1 MKADRFGDGN
11 IQKYRTFLLKMKN
24 YLLPTAIFGSITC
37 GGLQAIALVSYVL
50 PAVALSP
57 IEVQRIAKQTT
68 VRIAGCNIGSGVI
81 LRKNGNTYTV
91 LTVAHTLKPSGCEI
105 VTPDD
110 AKYRLTQVKTF
121 PNKIDLAVAT
131 FTSNKNYAV
140 AKLIDNS
147 DRVEAA
153 ENIYVS
159 GFPLSTAINSS
170 VFTFVKGD
178 VIANPAT
185 QQQGTGYSLIYSNN
199 TLPGHSGGPVWN
211 DKGEVIAIHGQGDI
225 LGTKLS
231 ETINRDVRV
240 KTGYNLGIT
249 ANTFTKLAT
258 TAGIAGYTPTTIAT
272 RSKPVDEAI
281 ASALVKES
289 KGDYKGM
296 LADMDR
302 AIFLDSQNGRLYYTR
317 GVAKSLLGNR
327 DAIADYNQAIAF
339 APNEA
344 AAYNNRGVTKSDLG
358 DKKGA
363 IADFDLAIALEANDA
378 KPYYNRGNAKAQLNS
393 PKTALIDFDKAIALN
408 PNLAPAYLSRGTTKS
423 MLGDTKGELADFNKA
438 IALDPN
444 YTVAHYNL
452 GLAKSTL
459 GDKQGAIESFN
470 RAIALNP
477 KDAEPYSDRGNA
489 KSDLGDHKGAI
500 EDYNRSIAIEPNNAK
515 AYANRG
521 LVKSKL
527 GDKKGAIL
535 DLKKAANRFKQ
546 QRQTA
551 SYQRVIAEIQRIGS

>member
-1 MKADRFGDGN
+1 MLLFRNSGHFW
-11 IQKYRTFLLKMKN
+11 LKMKN
-24 YLLPTAIFGSITC
+24 YLLPTAIFGS
-37 GGLQAIALVSYVL
+37 IALVSYVL

-91 LTVAHTLKPSGCEI
+91 LTVAHAVKPSGCEI

-110 AKYRLTQVKTF
+110 ATYRVTQVKTF
-121 PNKIDLAVAT
+121 PDKIDLAVAT
-131 FTSNKNYAV
+131 FTSTKNYSV

-159 GFPLSTAINSS
+159 GFPLSSAINSS

-178 VIANPAT
+178 VIANPPT
-185 QQQGTGYSLIYSNN
+185 QQQGKGYSLIYSNN

-211 DKGEVIAIHGQGDI
+211 DRGEVIAIHGQGDI
-225 LGTKLS
+225 VGTKLS

-249 ANTFTKLAT
+249 TNTFTKLAS
-258 TAGIAGYTPTTIAT
+258 TAGIAGYAPTTVAT
-272 RSKPVDEAI
+272 RSKPVDDLI

-302 AIFLDSQNGRLYYTR
+302 
-317 GVAKSLLGNR
+317 
-327 DAIADYNQAIAF
+327 DAIADYSQAIAF

-344 AAYNNRGVTKSDLG
+344 SAYNNRGVTKSDLG

-363 IADFDLAIALEANDA
+363 IADFDRAIALDANDA

-393 PKTALIDFDKAIALN
+393 PKTALVDFDRAISLN

-423 MLGDTKGELADFNKA
+423 MLGDTKGELADFNRA
-438 IALDPN
+438 ISIDPN
-444 YTVAHYNL
+444 YTEAHYNL

-459 GDKQGAIESFN
+459 GDPKGAIDSFN

-477 KDAEPYSDRGNA
+477 KDPETYNDRGNA
-489 KSDLGDHKGAI
+489 KAKTGDNKGAL
-500 EDYNRSIAIEPNNAK
+500 EDYNRSISLAPNHAK

>member
-1 MKADRFGDGN
+1 
-11 IQKYRTFLLKMKN
+11 MKN
-24 YLLPTAIFGSITC
+24 YLLPTAIFGSITV
-37 GGLQAIALVSYVL
+37 GTLQSIALVSYIS
-50 PAVALSP
+50 PAMALSP

-91 LTVAHTLKPSGCEI
+91 LTVAHAVKNTGCEI

-110 AKYRLTQVKTF
+110 AKYRVTQVKNF
-121 PNKIDLAVAT
+121 PNKIDLAVVT

-140 AKLIDNS
+140 AKIIDNS
-147 DRVEAA
+147 DRIEAA

-159 GFPLSTAINSS
+159 GFPLSSAINSA

-178 VIANPAT
+178 VIANPTT
-185 QQQGTGYSLIYSNN
+185 QQQGKGYSLIYSNN

-211 DKGEVIAIHGQGDI
+211 DRGEVIAIHGQGDI
-225 LGTKLS
+225 LGTKLT

-249 ANTFTKLAT
+249 TNTFAKLAS
-258 TAGIAGYTPTTIAT
+258 TAGIAGYTPTTVAT
-272 RSKPVDEAI
+272 RSKPVDDLI
-281 ASALVKES
+281 ASAIVKES

-339 APNEA
+339 APNES

-363 IADFDLAIALEANDA
+363 IVDFDRAIALDANDA

-393 PKTALIDFDKAIALN
+393 PKTALVDFDKAIALD

-423 MLGDTKGELADFNKA
+423 LLGDTKGELADFNKA

-444 YTVAHYNL
+444 YTAAHYNL
-452 GLAKSTL
+452 GLAKSTS
-459 GDKQGAIESFN
+459 GDKKGAIESFN

-489 KSDLGDHKGAI
+489 KSELGDNKGAI
-500 EDYNRSIAIEPNNAK
+500 EDYNRSIVLDPNNAK

-535 DLKKAANRFKQ
+535 DLKKAANRFQ
-546 QRQTA
+546 RQRQTA
-551 SYQRVIAEIQRIGS
+551 SYRRTIAEIQRIGS

>member
-1 MKADRFGDGN
+1 
-11 IQKYRTFLLKMKN
+11 MKN
-24 YLLPTAIFGSITC
+24 YLLPTAIFGSITV
-37 GGLQAIALVSYVL
+37 GTLQAIALVSYVS

-91 LTVAHTLKPSGCEI
+91 LTVAHTVKNSGCEI

-110 AKYRLTQVKTF
+110 AKYRVTQVKNF

-131 FTSNKNYAV
+131 FTSNKNYPV

-147 DRVEAA
+147 DRIEAA

-159 GFPLSTAINSS
+159 GFPLSSAINSA

-185 QQQGTGYSLIYSNN
+185 QQGKGYSLIYSNN

-211 DKGEVIAIHGQGDI
+211 DKGEVIAVHGQGDI
-225 LGTKLS
+225 VGTKLT

-249 ANTFTKLAT
+249 TNTFAKLAS
-258 TAGIAGYTPTTIAT
+258 TADIAGYTPTTVAT
-272 RSKPVDEAI
+272 KSKPVDDLI
-281 ASALVKES
+281 ASAIVKES

-317 GVAKSLLGNR
+317 GVAKSMLGNR
-327 DAIADYNQAIAF
+327 DAIADYTQAIAF
-339 APNEA
+339 APNEP

-363 IADFDLAIALEANDA
+363 IADFDRAIALDANDA
-378 KPYYNRGNAKAQLNS
+378 KSYYNRGNAKAQLNA
-393 PKTALIDFDKAIALN
+393 PKTALVDFNKAISLS
-408 PNLAPAYLSRGTTKS
+408 PNLAQAYLSRGTTKS
-423 MLGDTKGELADFNKA
+423 LLGDTKGGLADFNKA
-438 IALDPN
+438 IEIDPN

-452 GLAKSTL
+452 GLAKSAS
-459 GDKQGAIESFN
+459 GDKKGAVESFN

-477 KDAEPYSDRGNA
+477 KDAQPYSDRGNA
-489 KSDLGDHKGAI
+489 KSDLGDHQGAI
-500 EDYNRSIAIEPNNAK
+500 EDYNRSIAIDPNNAK

-527 GDKKGAIL
+527 GDKKGAIS
-535 DLKKAANRFKQ
+535 DLKKAANRFQ
-546 QRQTA
+546 RQRQTA
-551 SYQRVIAEIQRIGS
+551 SYRRAIAEIQRIGS

>member
-1 MKADRFGDGN
+1 
-11 IQKYRTFLLKMKN
+11 MKN
-24 YLLPTAIFGSITC
+24 YLLPTAIFGSIAVGTV
-37 GGLQAIALVSYVL
+37 QAIALVSYAS
-50 PAVALSP
+50 PAIALSP

-91 LTVAHTLKPSGCEI
+91 LTVAHAVKPSGCEI

-110 AKYRLTQVKTF
+110 AKYRVTQVKTF

-147 DRVEAA
+147 DRIEAA

-159 GFPLSTAINSS
+159 GFPLSTAINSA

-178 VIANPAT
+178 VIANPT
-185 QQQGTGYSLIYSNN
+185 QQQGKGYSLIYSNN

-211 DKGEVIAIHGQGDI
+211 DRGEVIAVHGRGDI
-225 LGTKLS
+225 VGTKLA

-249 ANTFTKLAT
+249 TNTFAKLAT

-272 RSKPVDEAI
+272 RSKPVDDSI

-302 AIFLDSQNGRLYYTR
+302 AIFLDSQNGRLYYIR
-317 GVAKSLLGNR
+317 GVAKSMLGNR

-363 IADFDLAIALEANDA
+363 IVDFDRAIALDANDA

-393 PKTALIDFDKAIALN
+393 PKTALVDFDKAIALN
-408 PNLAPAYLSRGTTKS
+408 PNLAQAYLSRGTTKS
-423 MLGDTKGELADFNKA
+423 MLGDTKGVLADFNQA

-452 GLAKSTL
+452 GLAKSTS
-459 GDKQGAIESFN
+459 GDKKGAIESFN
-470 RAIALNP
+470 RTIALNP
-477 KDAEPYSDRGNA
+477 KDAQPYSDRGNA
-489 KSDLGDHKGAI
+489 KSDLGDNKGAI
-500 EDYNRSIAIEPNNAK
+500 EDYNRSIAIDPNNAK

-535 DLKKAANRFKQ
+535 DLKKAANRFQ
-546 QRQTA
+546 RQRQTA
-551 SYQRVIAEIQRIGS
+551 SYRRVIAEIQRIGS

>member
-1 MKADRFGDGN
+1 VKVDRFWDGN
-11 IQKYRTFLLKMKN
+11 IQTYRTFLLKMKN
-24 YLLPTAIFGSITC
+24 YLLPTAIFGSI
-37 GGLQAIALVSYVL
+37 ALVSYTL

-68 VRIAGCNIGSGVI
+68 VRIAGCSIGSGVI

-91 LTVAHTLKPSGCEI
+91 LTVAHTVKTSGCEI

-110 AKYRLTQVKTF
+110 AKYRVTQVKTF
-121 PNKIDLAVAT
+121 PNKIDLAIAT
-131 FTSNKNYAV
+131 FTSDRNYSV

-147 DRVEAA
+147 DRIEAA

-159 GFPLSTAINSS
+159 GFPLSSAIKSS

-178 VIANPAT
+178 IIANPPT
-185 QQQGTGYSLIYSNN
+185 QQQGKGYSLIYSNN

-211 DKGEVIAIHGQGDI
+211 EQGEVIAIHGQGDI
-225 LGTKLS
+225 VGTKLT

-249 ANTFTKLAT
+249 VNTFTKLAT
-258 TAGIAGYTPTTIAT
+258 TAGIAGYAPPKIAT
-272 RSKPVDEAI
+272 RSKPVDDLI
-281 ASALVKES
+281 ASAIVKES

-296 LADMDR
+296 LTDMDR

-317 GVAKSLLGNR
+317 GVAKSMLGNR

-339 APNEA
+339 SPNEA
-344 AAYNNRGVTKSDLG
+344 SAYNNRGVTKSDLG

-363 IADFDLAIALEANDA
+363 IADFDRAIALDANDA
-378 KPYYNRGNAKAQLNS
+378 KPYYNRGNAQAHLNS
-393 PKTALIDFDKAIALN
+393 PKTALIDLDQAIALN
-408 PNLAPAYLSRGTTKS
+408 PDLAQAYLSRGTTKS

-444 YTVAHYNL
+444 YTAAHYNL

-459 GDKQGAIESFN
+459 GDKKGAIESFN
-470 RAIALNP
+470 RAIVLNP
-477 KDAEPYSDRGNA
+477 KDAKPYSDRGNA
-489 KSDLGDHKGAI
+489 KSDAGDNKGAI
-500 EDYNRSIAIEPNNAK
+500 EDYNRSISLDPNNAK

-521 LVKSKL
+521 LVKSKM
-527 GDKKGAIL
+527 GDQKGAIL
-535 DLKKAANRFKQ
+535 DLKKAANRFQ
-546 QRQTA
+546 RQRQTA
-551 SYQRVIAEIQRIGS
+551 SYRRVLAEIQRIGS